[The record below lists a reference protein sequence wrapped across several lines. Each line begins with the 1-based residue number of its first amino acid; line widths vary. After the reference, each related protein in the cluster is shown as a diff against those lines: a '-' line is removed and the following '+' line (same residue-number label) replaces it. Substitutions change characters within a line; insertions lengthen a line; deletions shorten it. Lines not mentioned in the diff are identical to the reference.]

1 MFGDIGEGITDENG
15 ECIVEIGDIFTETVT
30 TRIEYQVF
38 LQKEVEGDL
47 WIEKKEENYF
57 IVHGTPNLK
66 FAWELKAKQKD
77 YEYVNL
83 EEDVDREEELPESP
97 ENILNAELETLIKEQ
112 EELLNET
119 A

>member
-1 MFGDIGEGITDENG
+1 M
-15 ECIVEIGDIFTETVT
+15 
-30 TRIEYQVF
+30 
-38 LQKEVEGDL
+38 
-47 WIEKKEENYF
+47 
-57 IVHGTPNLK
+57 HG
-66 FAWELKAKQKD
+66 KQKD

-83 EEDVDREEELPESP
+83 EEDVDREEKLPESP